1 MHYALWRVGL
11 AAAETQLTLSERDCL
26 RRYARDRRVLVEI
39 GVWHGVTTRLLRE
52 VMAKDGTLMAVDPF
66 IPGRLGFSPQRLIA
80 RHEVA
85 RSSRGSVE
93 FLRTTGADAA
103 ALYASRDLPPVDFV
117 FVDGDHSLE
126 AVTEDWSGWS
136 PLVRTGGVVA
146 LHDSRS
152 SLERQIDDTGSAVFT
167 REVIRRDERF
177 EVIDE
182 IDTITVVRRRGD

>member
-39 GVWHGVTTRLLRE
+39 GVWHGVTTRLLRD
-52 VMAKDGTLMAVDPF
+52 VMADDATLMAVDPF
-66 IPGRLGFSPQRLIA
+66 VPGRLGFSPQRNIA

-93 FLRTTGADAA
+93 FLRATGADAA

-126 AVTEDWSGWS
+126 AVTEDWVGWS

-182 IDTITVVRRRGD
+182 IDTITVVRRTGD